1 MSEPEIL
8 FDRVGHAGVV
18 TLNRPKA
25 LNALTHDMV
34 LRMAEALAAWES
46 DASVRLVLVRAAG
59 EKAFCA
65 GGDIRRV
72 YDMGKAG
79 DPAQRA
85 FFADEYRLNVRIK
98 RYSKPYVALVDGIV
112 MGGGVGVSAHGS
124 HRVGTER
131 TTFAMPETGI
141 GFFPDVGGSYFLPRM
156 PDQTGMM
163 AALSAGRLKQAD
175 ALWTGILTHAVASA
189 DLDALTQALGEEVD
203 VDAVLA
209 RFAARHD
216 AGTPSLAAR
225 APRIAELFGKPS
237 VAEILSALD
246 AVAGKASDADAEW
259 AGGLAAA
266 IRSKSPT
273 SVLLSFAQ
281 LRRGGEADFEACMRL
296 EYRIVSH
303 ILQGHDFY
311 EGVRALIVDKDNAPH
326 WSPAT
331 LADVSEDAVLA
342 HFAPPEGGDLDV

>member
-1 MSEPEIL
+1 MSEAEVL
-8 FDRVGHAGVV
+8 FERAGHAGIV

-34 LRMAEALAAWES
+34 LRMAETLAAWEA
-46 DASVRLVLVRAAG
+46 DAGVRLVIVRAAG

-98 RYSKPYVALVDGIV
+98 RYPKPYVALVDGIV
-112 MGGGVGVSAHGS
+112 MGGGVGVSVHGS

-156 PDQTGMM
+156 PQETGMM

-175 ALWTGILTHAVASA
+175 ALWAGILTHAVSAA
-189 DLDALTQALGEEVD
+189 DLDALTRALCEEGD
-203 VDAVLA
+203 ADAVLA

-216 AGTPSLAAR
+216 AGTPALAAR
-225 APRIAELFGKPS
+225 APRIGELFDKSS
-237 VAEILSALD
+237 VAEILAGLD
-246 AVAGKASDADAEW
+246 VLAGDASDADAEW
-259 AGGLAAA
+259 AAGLAAT

-273 SVLLSFAQ
+273 SVLLAFAQ
-281 LRRGGEADFEACMRL
+281 LRRGAELDFEACMRL

-311 EGVRALIVDKDNAPH
+311 EGVRALIVDKDNAPV

-331 LADVSEDAVLA
+331 LAGVSEDAVLA
-342 HFAPPEGGDLDV
+342 HFALPAGGDLDV